1 MSKRKDSPEKKNRVK
16 ATNDSTMLTSKFEI
30 RNGPA
35 TEYMKR
41 EVAKNYPNFFSNK
54 TNKPKKVTDVAVDR
68 TNKVPVGIFTKTEKR
83 LVTFTYTDEV
93 SGTYY
98 AKTITTDNDQ
108 AIEEKEQAF
117 RNEVLEIVKCPKCR
131 IETIQNDS
139 YDLRPLFT
147 INRKLGDLFNLN
159 RKTVRGF
166 LEW

>member
-16 ATNDSTMLTSKFEI
+16 TTNGSTLTTGKFGNTNDPTMITD
-30 RNGPA
+30 
-35 TEYMKR
+35 MKR
-41 EVAKNYPNFFSNK
+41 KVNE
-54 TNKPKKVTDVAVDR
+54 TNKPEKVTDTDKL
-68 TNKVPVGIFTKTEKR
+68 NKAPVGIFTKTEKR

-131 IETIQNDS
+131 VETIQNNS